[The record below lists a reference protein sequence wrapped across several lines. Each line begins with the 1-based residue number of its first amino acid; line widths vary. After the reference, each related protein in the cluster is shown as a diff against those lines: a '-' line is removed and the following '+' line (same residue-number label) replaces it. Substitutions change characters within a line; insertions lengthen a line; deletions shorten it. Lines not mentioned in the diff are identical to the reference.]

1 MAFNLQI
8 YEEIT
13 NLQKNIPETEFHA
26 KLNLT
31 FYHKYD
37 NHKHD
42 NHKHDNTSN
51 SRFPFFVVSYS
62 FYKRSHG
69 VDIVKGDIKSFSD
82 CASTDKCPLLFRE
95 SI

>member
-13 NLQKNIPETEFHA
+13 NLQKNIPETEFHT

-42 NHKHDNTSN
+42 NTSN
-51 SRFPFFVVSYS
+51 SRFPFFCLILNSCS
-62 FYKRSHG
+62 NKN
-69 VDIVKGDIKSFSD
+69 I
-82 CASTDKCPLLFRE
+82 
-95 SI
+95 

>member
-42 NHKHDNTSN
+42 NHKFGNLYQN
-51 SRFPFFVVSYS
+51 FPHHPSMIS
-62 FYKRSHG
+62 
-69 VDIVKGDIKSFSD
+69 
-82 CASTDKCPLLFRE
+82 E
-95 SI
+95 

>member
-13 NLQKNIPETEFHA
+13 NLQKNIPETEFHT

-37 NHKHD
+37 NHKYDNHKYDNHKHD
-42 NHKHDNTSN
+42 NYKHDNYKHDIHKHDNTSN
-51 SRFPFFVVSYS
+51 SRFPFFV
-62 FYKRSHG
+62 
-69 VDIVKGDIKSFSD
+69 
-82 CASTDKCPLLFRE
+82 
-95 SI
+95 

>member
-42 NHKHDNTSN
+42 HHKHDNTSI

-82 CASTDKCPLLFRE
+82 CPSTDKCPLLFRE

>member
-13 NLQKNIPETEFHA
+13 NLQKNITETEFHT

-42 NHKHDNTSN
+42 NHKHDNHKHDNHKHDNTSN
-51 SRFPFFVVSYS
+51 SRFPFFCLIRNSCS
-62 FYKRSHG
+62 NKN
-69 VDIVKGDIKSFSD
+69 I
-82 CASTDKCPLLFRE
+82 
-95 SI
+95 